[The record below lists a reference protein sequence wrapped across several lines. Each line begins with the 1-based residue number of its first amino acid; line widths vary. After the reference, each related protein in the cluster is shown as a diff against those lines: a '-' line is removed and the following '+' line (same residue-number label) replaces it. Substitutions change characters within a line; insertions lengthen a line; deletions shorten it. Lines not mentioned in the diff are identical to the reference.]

1 MRDFKIMPVIMSG
14 GAGSRLWPASRAA
27 APKQLLELVT
37 ENTMVQDTALR
48 VSGEHFTA
56 PVFICN
62 AAHSAA
68 INAQMEE
75 IGTPALAIIT
85 EPIGRNTAPAAV
97 VAAQYAKGYSRKSG
111 ERTLVLLL
119 PADHH
124 VTEPEAFRDAVN
136 AAASAALSGHL
147 VTFGITPD
155 APETGYGY
163 IERGAAIDTRSFAVS
178 AFREKPD
185 VETAK
190 RYLESGNFAWN
201 AGIFLFSP
209 ETFLS
214 EIERFEPELM
224 QAAIAAFDAA
234 KAEGSSLHLDRACFE
249 TCPSESI
256 DYAVMEK
263 TTKAAIVP
271 CDIGWNDIGSFSALF
286 GVTQDET
293 GMSVPDGTINIG
305 SSGCLVHSDGPM
317 VSLVG
322 VKNLAVI
329 VKDGAVLVVDMEH
342 SQDVKKVV
350 TELKSSGR
358 TELL

>member
-27 APKQLLELVT
+27 APKQLLKLVT
-37 ENTMVQDTALR
+37 DKTMVQDTALR
-48 VSGEHFTA
+48 VSGPLFTP

-62 AAHSAA
+62 AAHSDA
-68 INAQMEE
+68 INTQMED
-75 IGTPALAIIT
+75 IGTPALAVIT
-85 EPIGRNTAPAAV
+85 EPMGRNTAPAAV
-97 VAAQYAKGYSRKSG
+97 VAAQYAKDYSRKNG
-111 ERTLVLLL
+111 VNTLVLLL

-124 VTEPEAFRDAVN
+124 VTKPHAFRDAVN
-136 AAASAALSGHL
+136 AAAPAALSGHL

-163 IERGAAIDTRSFAVS
+163 IERGEAIDARSYAVT

-185 VETAK
+185 EETAK
-190 RYLESGNFAWN
+190 RYLASGDFAWN
-201 AGIFLFSP
+201 AGIFLFAP
-209 ETFLS
+209 EAFLS
-214 EIERFEPELM
+214 EIESFEPDLM
-224 QAAIAAFDAA
+224 RAAIAALTAA
-234 KAEGSSLHLDRACFE
+234 KAEGTSLHLDRACFE
-249 TCPSESI
+249 NCPSESI

-263 TTKAAIVP
+263 TTKAAVVP

-293 GMSVPDGTINIG
+293 GMSVPQGTIQVG
-305 SSGCLVHSDGPM
+305 SSGCLVQTDGPM

-322 VKNLAVI
+322 VKNVAVI
-329 VKDGAVLVVDMEH
+329 VKDGAVLVVDLAH

-358 TELL
+358 PELL